1 MAEVRGRPAR
11 PVAVLDA
18 NLLIPRAL
26 RDLLLSLADGKV
38 FRPVWQ
44 QSILDE
50 LERNYPKV
58 AVSHR
63 GADRGEAVKEVAEVL
78 ANMARAFPDASVA
91 IDELIPLGEEMTC
104 EENDRHVLAV
114 AVAAGATHVVTENTK
129 DFPAASVPAGIQVI
143 RVDAFLCE
151 LLTSDAEA
159 VLDAVEV
166 MCGRYSR
173 PTMTVA
179 ELAERFAS
187 GESAPAFRCPATRY
201 SRGPFVG
208 PRLHPRGRR
217 HAARNMGSR
226 RLPERTASNGAP
238 YRCE

>member
-1 MAEVRGRPAR
+1 MTESRGRPAR
-11 PVAVLDA
+11 PVVVLDA
-18 NLLIPRAL
+18 NLLIPRAI
-26 RDLLLSLADGKV
+26 RDLLLSLADCKV

-50 LERNYPKV
+50 LERNYPRV

-63 GADRGEAVKEVAEVL
+63 GADRGEAVKEVAQVL

-91 IDELIPLGEEMTC
+91 TDEWIPLVEEMTC
-104 EENDRHVLAV
+104 DENDRHVLAV

-159 VLDAVEV
+159 VLDAVQV
-166 MCGRYSR
+166 ICDRYSR
-173 PTMTVA
+173 P
-179 ELAERFAS
+179 
-187 GESAPAFRCPATRY
+187 P
-201 SRGPFVG
+201 
-208 PRLHPRGRR
+208 
-217 HAARNMGSR
+217 
-226 RLPERTASNGAP
+226 
-238 YRCE
+238 